1 MVTRGKGNVFHSDS
15 HPQEAIFPSIKLEDI
30 KL

>member
-15 HPQEAIFPSIKLEDI
+15 QPEEVIFPSIKLEDI